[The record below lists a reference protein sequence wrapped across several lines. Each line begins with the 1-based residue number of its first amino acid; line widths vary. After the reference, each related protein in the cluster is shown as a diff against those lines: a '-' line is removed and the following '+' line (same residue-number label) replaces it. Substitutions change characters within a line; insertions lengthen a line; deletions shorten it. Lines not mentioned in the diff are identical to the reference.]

1 MARGTLD
8 AFVVPA
14 AEALAVVGD
23 MLDADNGAEL
33 LANLGYKVPGG
44 SDLPGLFTDVATSTG
59 ELADALTAVIEA
71 YEADGGEGDSFLP
84 KIAALAEAVAH
95 FADAVQRLV
104 SRADAAFAAAAD
116 FLANAPLDDLP
127 RRLLDF
133 LIAGYLR
140 RQRPRIAATLNLLG
154 VIEDTFIEEGEY
166 NPDFTLI
173 RVEWER
179 LPRWLT
185 DPGSVLAD
193 AYGWRSARFDDA
205 KLLER
210 LTTLLWMLGVPG
222 RYVEASSPEAPAEL
236 ELPVYEA
243 TIDVPPDGL
252 AGIEA
257 GVRLRRAENP
267 ADRDDAGL
275 GLVPFV
281 EGMLATELPL
291 REGWGLLLMAALDA
305 EGLEISVHP
314 VSGVQ
319 LDVAGQ
325 LTGKAGITL
334 ARHQEVLGPLI
345 LLGDPAATRLEL
357 GDLAVAM
364 FAAFDS
370 DGDADVGFEL
380 RLGGLA
386 IVIQGGD
393 GDGFL
398 SKVLPA
404 DPMRMSLDLVLGVT
418 RKRGFYFGGGA
429 EFEYTFQLNVAIGP
443 LFVDAIDVRAKLGTG
458 AIAATIAVTGGL
470 EIGPLVAIVKGI
482 GLVAKVALGQPGN
495 LGPADLS
502 LGFKPPEG
510 IGMSIDTST
519 LRLGGFLLIDAERG
533 RYVGAIELAVM
544 GKFELTAIGLIT
556 TRMPDGSDGFSLLF
570 IISIV
575 FPVPIP
581 LSYNFYFAGAGGLLG
596 LNRSIDLDRLTLG
609 LRSGAADSILF
620 PTDVVRRMDAIV
632 RDLEAVFPVAQGQF
646 LVGPM
651 AMITWSSPPLITLK
665 LGIILEIGTPIRIGI
680 LGVLQAI
687 LPDPESPIISIKVA
701 FLGSIDLGAGL
712 LAFDASIYDSF
723 IGVSDFKLSLEGDIA
738 VRLSWGPQPEFLLS
752 VGGFHPTYKP
762 AAYLKLPPMRRLSL
776 SLLKDNPSIK
786 LSTYFAITSNTIQ
799 LGAQLDLRFEVSGFS
814 VLGDLGFDV
823 LLQFSPF
830 SLQADIHARVAVK
843 AGGTDLLAIQLD
855 FTLTGPT
862 PWVAR
867 GAGRFKVLCFEVKVR
882 FEKRFGEELLTSRPD
897 IAVLPAVTAELERD
911 AVWRGELGDATTSLV
926 QLLPPG
932 PGAIVV
938 DAAGAIAVSQ
948 RVLPLDTEFSLF
960 GPSRPT
966 DAQLVRIKELRL
978 GAAAAGTSPLTDA
991 FAPAAFREMSDPDKL
1006 AAPAYE
1012 QRPSGVV
1019 TAGDH
1024 ALRADHVVR
1033 RDVAY
1038 EVLISDLAGGDGTQR
1053 LGRLDEPRAQFE
1065 ALVPGG
1071 AAGRSALARDRTHK
1085 AEAGRVV
1092 DAAGARERFG
1102 VTTLEALR
1110 PLDSAGR
1117 PAAPVSVDPDGR
1129 PTYAAGVVLPRSD
1142 AEARLA
1148 ALAGP
1153 LDLQIVPEAQL
1164 V

>member
-8 AFVVPA
+8 AIVVPA
-14 AEALAVVGD
+14 AEALTVVGD
-23 MLDADNGAEL
+23 LLGVDDGAEL
-33 LANLGYKVPGG
+33 LADLGYKVPGG
-44 SDLPGLFTDVATSTG
+44 SDLPDLFTELATSTG
-59 ELADALTAVIEA
+59 ELATALAAVIDA
-71 YEADGGEGDSFLP
+71 YEADGGEDASFVP
-84 KIAALAEAVAH
+84 KIAALAEAVAD
-95 FADAVQRLV
+95 FANAVQRLAD
-104 SRADAAFAAAAD
+104 RADSAFAAAAD
-116 FLANAPLDDLP
+116 FLAAAPLDELP

-133 LIAGYLR
+133 LIVGYLR
-140 RQRPRIAATLNLLG
+140 RERPRIGAALELLG
-154 VIEDTFIEEGEY
+154 VIEDTFVEEGEF
-166 NPDFTLI
+166 NPDFTLVT
-173 RVEWER
+173 VEWER
-179 LPRWLT
+179 LPRWFT

-193 AYGWRSARFDDA
+193 AYSWGSAEFEDA

-210 LTTLLWMLGVPG
+210 LTTLLWMLGIPG
-222 RYVEASSPEAPAEL
+222 RFVQGAGPDDPAEL

-252 AGIEA
+252 AGLVA
-257 GVRLRRAENP
+257 GLRVRRAENP
-267 ADRDDAGL
+267 ADADDAGL

-281 EGMLATELPL
+281 EGSLATELPL
-291 REGWGLLLMAALDA
+291 REGWGLLLTAALDA

-314 VSGVQ
+314 ATGVQ
-319 LDVAGQ
+319 LAATGEVS
-325 LTGKAGITL
+325 GKAGITL
-334 ARHQEVLGPLI
+334 ARHQEVLGPII
-345 LLGDPAATRLEL
+345 LFGDPGATRLEL
-357 GDLAVAM
+357 GDLAIALAAM
-364 FAAFDS
+364 FDS

-386 IVIQGGD
+386 LVIQGGD

-398 SKVLPA
+398 SMVLPA

-418 RKRGFYFGGGA
+418 RKRGFYFDGGA
-429 EFEYTFQLNVAIGP
+429 EFEYTFQLNIEVGP
-443 LFVDAIDVRAKLGTG
+443 LFVDTIDVGVKLETG
-458 AIAATIAVTGGL
+458 EVSASIAVTGGL
-470 EIGPLVAIVKGI
+470 EIGPIVAIVKGI
-482 GLVAKVALGQPGN
+482 GLVTKVALDKPGN

-502 LGFKPPEG
+502 LGFKPPTG
-510 IGMSIDTST
+510 IGMSIDTPT

-533 RYVGAIELAVM
+533 RYAGAIELAVL

-556 TRMPDGSDGFSLLF
+556 TKMPDGSDGFSLLF

-609 LRSGAADSILF
+609 LRSGTADSILF
-620 PTDVVRRMDAIV
+620 PKDVVRRMDTII
-632 RDLEAVFPVAQGQF
+632 RDLEAVFPVAEGQF

-651 AMITWSSPPLITLK
+651 AMITWSTPPLITLK
-665 LGIILEIGTPIRIGI
+665 LGIILEIGTPIRVAI

-687 LPDPESPIISIKVA
+687 LPDPAAPIISIKVA

-723 IGVSDFKLSLEGDIA
+723 IGISDFKLSLEGDIA

-814 VLGDLGFDV
+814 VIGDLGFDV

-830 SLQADIHARVAVK
+830 SLQADIHARVSVK
-843 AGGTDLLAIQLD
+843 AGGAEILAIQLE

-867 GAGRFKVLCFEVKVR
+867 GTGRFKVLGFGVKVR

-897 IAVLPAVTAELERD
+897 VAVLPAVTIELERD
-911 AVWRGELGDATTSLV
+911 AVWRGELGGAATSLV
-926 QLLPPG
+926 QLLPPA

-938 DAAGAIAVSQ
+938 DAAGAVAVSQ

-960 GPSRPT
+960 GTSRPT
-966 DAQLVRIKELRL
+966 DAKLVRVKELRL
-978 GAAAAGTSPLTDA
+978 GGAVVATSALTDA
-991 FAPAAFREMSDPDKL
+991 FAPAAFQALSDPDKL
-1006 AAPAYE
+1006 AAPAFE
-1012 QRPSGVV
+1012 QRASGVV
-1019 TAGDH
+1019 TASDH
-1024 ALRADHVVR
+1024 ALRADHVVGR
-1033 RDVAY
+1033 KVAY
-1038 EVLISDLAGGDGTQR
+1038 EVLVSDVAGGGAVQR
-1053 LGRLDEPRAQFE
+1053 LGRHDEPRGRFE

-1071 AAGRSALARDRTHK
+1071 AAGRSVLARDRART
-1085 AEAGRVV
+1085 AEAGRSV
-1092 DAAGARERFG
+1092 DAGDARERFA
-1102 VTTLEALR
+1102 VTTVEVLR
-1110 PLDSAGR
+1110 PLDKLGVE
-1117 PAAPVSVDPDGR
+1117 AAPVSVDAAGR
-1129 PTYAAGVVLPRSD
+1129 PSYGAGVVLRRSD

-1148 ALAGP
+1148 ALAGAR
-1153 LDLQIVPEAQL
+1153 DLQIVPEAQL
-1164 V
+1164 A